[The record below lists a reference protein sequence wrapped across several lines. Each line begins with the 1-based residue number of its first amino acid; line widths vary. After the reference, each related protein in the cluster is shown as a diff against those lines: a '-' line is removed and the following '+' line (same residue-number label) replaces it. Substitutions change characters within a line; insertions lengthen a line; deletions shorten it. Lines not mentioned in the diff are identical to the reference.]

1 MPDLEHTPDN
11 TRQAILE
18 AAFEEMYE
26 HGFQAAS
33 LSRILER
40 VDVTK
45 GALYHHFS
53 SKKELGYAVVDEVVG
68 KWVTEQWQFDA
79 ESPDPISSIRRTVE
93 GALERACERTCH
105 CGCPL
110 NNLAQEMSPIDEGF
124 RERIN
129 GVFRLWRT
137 KFEVAFRAGQKA
149 GTVRSDVEVEKLAAF
164 VVASFEG
171 IVGLGKNEQSLELVR
186 STLDVLLDYLE
197 TLRPQPVA
205 V

>member
-1 MPDLEHTPDN
+1 MIDFERTPVD

-18 AAFEEMYE
+18 AAFEEIYE

-45 GALYHHFS
+45 GALYHHFK

-79 ESPDPISSIRRTVE
+79 DSPDPISSIRRTIE
-93 GALERACERTCH
+93 GVLERASERTCH

-129 GVFRLWRT
+129 RVFHLWRT
-137 KFEVAFRAGQKA
+137 KFEVAFRAGQAA
-149 GTVRSDVEVEKLAAF
+149 GTVRPDVEVEKLAAF
-164 VVASFEG
+164 VVASIEG

-186 STLDVLLDYLE
+186 STLDVMLDYLE
-197 TLRPQPVA
+197 TLRPQPA
-205 V
+205 VV

>member
-1 MPDLEHTPDN
+1 MIDFERTPEN

-18 AAFEEMYE
+18 AAFEEIYE

-33 LSRILER
+33 LSRILDR

-45 GALYHHFS
+45 GALYHHFK

-68 KWVTEQWQFDA
+68 KWVTEQWHFDA
-79 ESPDPISSIRRTVE
+79 DFPDPIASIRRTIENAVDK
-93 GALERACERTCH
+93 ASERTCH

-129 GVFRLWRT
+129 KVFRLWRT
-137 KFEVAFRAGQKA
+137 KFEVAFRAGQSA
-149 GTVRSDVEVEKLAAF
+149 GTVRSDVDVERLAAF

-171 IVGLGKNEQSLELVR
+171 IVGLGKNEQSLDLVR
-186 STLDVLLDYLE
+186 STLEVLLDYLD
-197 TLRPQPVA
+197 TLRPEPA
-205 V
+205 VV

>member
-1 MPDLEHTPDN
+1 MIQFERTPDD

-18 AAFEEMYE
+18 AAFEEIYE

-45 GALYHHFS
+45 GALYHHFK

-68 KWVTEQWQFDA
+68 NWVTEKWQFDA
-79 ESPDPISSIRRTVE
+79 DSPDPISSIRRTIE
-93 GALERACERTCH
+93 GALERASERTCH

-129 GVFRLWRT
+129 SVFRLWRT
-137 KFEVAFRAGQKA
+137 KFEDAFRAGQAA
-149 GTVRSDVEVEKLAAF
+149 GTVRPDVDVEKLAAF
-164 VVASFEG
+164 LVASFEG
-171 IVGLGKNEQSLELVR
+171 IVGLGKSEQSLEFVS
-186 STLDVLLDYLE
+186 STLDVMLDYLE
-197 TLRPQPVA
+197 TLRPQPA
-205 V
+205 VV